1 MEAEDNI
8 NRMVNDA
15 EKYASRITSNNSLE
29 SYPYNLGNSGLA
41 ACLSVLR
48 IFNQPTAAPIAHFL
62 DYKVVGK
69 KNLAFDLRG
78 GTLDFSLFAI
88 EIQATAGDAH
98 LGGEDFNTRT
108 WYAFLSCLHLPWSAS
123 AYHLSRLHLSAFL
136 LFSICRG

>member
-1 MEAEDNI
+1 MEAEVKEDDVVDLDLLVAGSHKTKFKQEDGTLRAVSFFIQYDN
-8 NRMVNDA
+8 A

-88 EIQATAGDAH
+88 EKQATAGP
-98 LGGEDFNTRT
+98 R
-108 WYAFLSCLHLPWSAS
+108 
-123 AYHLSRLHLSAFL
+123 R
-136 LFSICRG
+136 